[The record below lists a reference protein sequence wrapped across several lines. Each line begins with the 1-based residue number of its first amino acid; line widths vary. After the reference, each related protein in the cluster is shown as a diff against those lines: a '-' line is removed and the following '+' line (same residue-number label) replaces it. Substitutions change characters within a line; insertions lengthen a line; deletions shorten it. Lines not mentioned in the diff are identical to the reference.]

1 MSSHGTE
8 PRRPD
13 NFVDPIGTCAVG
25 VQTSWADA
33 LEEQFGQ
40 MPWWLASS
48 VVHAL
53 VLAVLALVVIS
64 SPEEEVLTPM
74 DTGFVP
80 PPPEAPPVV
89 QPLVFTPEERRL
101 AEVYGEVEVPGLP
114 DENVEVEDPEI
125 DSAEISR
132 DKGKIDDG
140 EILDMHDLATVARIG
155 LGAGGREGSH
165 GDGPWGLRRR
175 GPKGKGKGGRRGRP
189 GGVDDAVA
197 RALKWLA
204 RHQEADGHWD
214 AARFSGQNTD
224 VGVTGLALLAFL
236 GAGHDEFH
244 RSEYRQTVKH
254 GVKWLIS
261 QQAADGAVGRGYA
274 GGLGYHHAIA
284 GLALAEAYGM
294 GERERT
300 RVAAQEAVGY
310 SVRTHRA
317 ADSGWRYSAGEA
329 ADTSVTG
336 WFVMQLK
343 SASMARLDVDAQML
357 RGAATYL
364 DKCTDRT
371 GHYPG
376 RVSYQPGQ
384 NATPAMSAVGL
395 VSRVF
400 MGWGRRDPIVRGAVQ
415 HILQNPA
422 AWEGADFYYWYYAM
436 LGLFQVGGQEWKA
449 WGTPACKLL
458 VDRQRSGA
466 PDVDGS
472 WDPAGK
478 WCDRGGRVYSTAM
491 GALSLEVFYR
501 YPQVFGAGRAN

>member
-1 MSSHGTE
+1 MSSHGT
-8 PRRPD
+8 
-13 NFVDPIGTCAVG
+13 GKQAVG
-25 VQTSWADA
+25 VEANWADA
-33 LEEQFGQ
+33 LEQQFGQ

-53 VLAVLALVVIS
+53 VLAVLALVVVS
-64 SPEEEVLTPM
+64 SPKEEELIPL
-74 DTGFVP
+74 DTVFVQ
-80 PPPEAPPVV
+80 PPPEEPPVV

-101 AEVYGEVEVPGLP
+101 AEIHGEVEVPGLA
-114 DENVEVEDPEI
+114 DEEVEVEDPEI
-125 DSAEISR
+125 DSPEISR
-132 DKGKIDDG
+132 DKGRIDDG
-140 EILDMHDLATVARIG
+140 EILDMHELATVARIG
-155 LGAGGREGSH
+155 LGPGGPEGSH
-165 GDGPWGLRRR
+165 GPDPWGRRR
-175 GPKGKGKGGRRGRP
+175 QGPEGKRRLGPP
-189 GGVDDAVA
+189 GGPPGTGDAVE
-197 RALKWLA
+197 RALRWLA

-224 VGVTGLALLAFL
+224 VGVTGLAILAFL
-236 GAGHDEFH
+236 GAGHDESH
-244 RSEYRQTVKH
+244 RSRYRANVEH
-254 GVKWLIS
+254 GVTWLIS
-261 QQAADGAVGRGYA
+261 RQAADGAVGRGCA

-294 GERERT
+294 GECERT
-300 RVAAQEAVGY
+300 RVAAQKAVDY
-310 SVRTHRA
+310 SVATHQSPG
-317 ADSGWRYSAGEA
+317 SGWRYSAGEA

-343 SASMARLDVDAQML
+343 SASMARLDVDTRALQ
-357 RGAATYL
+357 GAAAFL
-364 DKCTDRT
+364 DRCTDRS

-376 RVSYQPGQ
+376 RVSYQPGH

-415 HILQNPA
+415 HILRNPA

-458 VDRQRSGA
+458 VERQRSGL

-472 WDPAGK
+472 WDPAGR

-501 YPQVFGAGRAN
+501 YPQVFGAGRVN